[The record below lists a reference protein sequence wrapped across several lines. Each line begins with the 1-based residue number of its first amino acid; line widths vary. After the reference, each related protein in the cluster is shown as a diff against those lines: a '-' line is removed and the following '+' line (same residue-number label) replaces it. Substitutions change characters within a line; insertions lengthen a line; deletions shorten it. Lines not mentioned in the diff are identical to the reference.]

1 MSIGKQL
8 ITMLG
13 IAIFGIIAV
22 FSIGMTKMEQVY
34 EKTNTCNVN
43 SLPSVLLMGD
53 MSQDFNAMRITI
65 WEHISSHDKGELKAL
80 ETKFKEYKTSF
91 DLHYKKYSVL
101 LSDDKDREF
110 YKDAQC

>member
-34 EKTNTCNVN
+34 EKTNTCNVILTERFIN
-43 SLPSVLLMGD
+43 GRYVAG
-53 MSQDFNAMRITI
+53 F
-65 WEHISSHDKGELKAL
+65 
-80 ETKFKEYKTSF
+80 
-91 DLHYKKYSVL
+91 
-101 LSDDKDREF
+101 
-110 YKDAQC
+110 